1 MSHHLNGRFLHR
13 LHDKWREIERV
24 VTDRRNREFT
34 PRPVQAG
41 RVGIIFRRP
50 STFYRDCIRR
60 MARSYG
66 VFVIGPAESMLC
78 DTGTMPS
85 CGTRPIVGFMV
96 YSAARPAGQTSEP
109 SVSVP
114 IEKGAYPADTPTA
127 GPEDEPDGFC
137 H

>member
-50 STFYRDCIRR
+50 STFYRDCIQENGKIVRR
-60 MARSYG
+60 LCHWPSRVHVMRHRDNAVLWYETYSRFHG
-66 VFVIGPAESMLC
+66 VQCSSAG
-78 DTGTMPS
+78 GTD
-85 CGTRPIVGFMV
+85 
-96 YSAARPAGQTSEP
+96 Q
-109 SVSVP
+109 
-114 IEKGAYPADTPTA
+114 
-127 GPEDEPDGFC
+127 
-137 H
+137 